1 MPGAHGTREMP
12 LWGPIFS
19 EVCWD
24 QDPGRVRVYSLAKYL
39 EEIQARCSRV
49 GAWEISPRQSTKEWS
64 KRRRLDLE
72 QSLNSP

>member
-39 EEIQARCSRV
+39 EEIQAR
-49 GAWEISPRQSTKEWS
+49 
-64 KRRRLDLE
+64 
-72 QSLNSP
+72 